1 MTDVL
6 FLKGFVLGVA
16 DFRLCGGQVVLPN
29 GEVIFGDVEVVEGK
43 VSQVGCLSNVDLRVV
58 DVAGL
63 MVAPGYM
70 DIHVN
75 GGMGE
80 TFEDADDKGLNKIL
94 DLYAKHGT
102 TSLLGALN
110 TAPKEKRLASLARLK
125 AWQRTKTQPID
136 FLGVYLEGPY
146 FNPEQRG
153 AHVAD
158 WMRDP
163 DPEEYG
169 TWLDEYGDLIRVV
182 SVAPE
187 RNGALTMI
195 RELSRAGIVPA
206 VGHSMATGAIMREA
220 IAAGV
225 RLITHIYNAQS
236 TFCRTDHGK
245 HLGVAEVGLMCDDLT
260 IEIIPDGF
268 HLTPEMLAFVLKVKP
283 TDLICATTDAMHATG
298 LGSGKYQMMGQ
309 TVWVEGDEA
318 FREDRKRHAGSIL
331 TMEKAVQILVATG
344 ASVGDAIRMAT
355 EVPART
361 IGVDHFK
368 GKLVKGYDADLIL
381 LDEQLNV
388 VATICRG
395 NVVYDR
401 DGRLV

>member
-1 MTDVL
+1 
-6 FLKGFVLGVA
+6 
-16 DFRLCGGQVVLPN
+16 
-29 GEVIFGDVEVVEGK
+29 
-43 VSQVGCLSNVDLRVV
+43 
-58 DVAGL
+58 
-63 MVAPGYM
+63 
-70 DIHVN
+70 
-75 GGMGE
+75 
-80 TFEDADDKGLNKIL
+80 
-94 DLYAKHGT
+94 
-102 TSLLGALN
+102 
-110 TAPKEKRLASLARLK
+110 
-125 AWQRTKTQPID
+125 
-136 FLGVYLEGPY
+136 
-146 FNPEQRG
+146 
-153 AHVAD
+153 
-158 WMRDP
+158 
-163 DPEEYG
+163 
-169 TWLDEYGDLIRVV
+169 
-182 SVAPE
+182 
-187 RNGALTMI
+187 
-195 RELSRAGIVPA
+195 
-206 VGHSMATGAIMREA
+206 
-220 IAAGV
+220 

-268 HLTPEMLAFVLKVKP
+268 HLTHEMLAFVMKVIP

>member
-1 MTDVL
+1 MAL
-6 FLKGFVLGVA
+6 FLKGSVLDVA
-16 DFRLCGGQVVLPN
+16 DFRLCGGQMVLPN
-29 GEVIFGDVEVVEGK
+29 GELAFGDVEVEGGK
-43 VSQVGCLSNVDLRVV
+43 VSLVGRLPEANLRTV
-58 DVAGL
+58 DVSGL
-63 MVAPGYM
+63 TVAPGYI

-80 TFEDADDKGLNKIL
+80 TFEDADARGLDQIL

-102 TSLLGALN
+102 TSLVGALN
-110 TAPKEKRLASLARLK
+110 TALKEKRLESLARLK
-125 AWQRTKTQPID
+125 QWQREKTLPVD

-153 AHVAD
+153 AHVAS

-169 TWLDEYGDLIRVV
+169 IWLDEYGDLIRVI
-182 SVAPE
+182 SLAPE
-187 RNGALTMI
+187 RAGALALI
-195 RELSRAGIVPA
+195 RELSRSGIIPA
-206 VGHSMATGAIMREA
+206 VGHSMATGTIMREA
-220 IAAGV
+220 IEAGV
-225 RLITHIYNAQS
+225 RLVTHIYNAQS
-236 TFCRTDHGK
+236 TFCRNDDGK

-260 IEIIPDGF
+260 VEIIPDGF

-298 LGSGKYQMMGQ
+298 LGPGKYTMMGQ

-361 IGVDHFK
+361 IGIDDYK

-381 LDEQLNV
+381 LDDQLNV
-388 VATICRG
+388 KATICRG
-395 NVVYDR
+395 HVVYDP
-401 DGRLV
+401 GGLLAP

>member
-1 MTDVL
+1 
-6 FLKGFVLGVA
+6 LGVA
-16 DFRLCGGQVVLPN
+16 DFRLCGGQMVLPN
-29 GEVIFGDVEVVEGK
+29 GEVTFGDVEVVGGK
-43 VSQVGCLSNVDLRVV
+43 LTQVGYLADADLRSV
-58 DVAGL
+58 DVTGL
-63 MVAPGYM
+63 TVAPGYI

-80 TFEDADDKGLNKIL
+80 TFEDADASGLDKIL

-110 TAPKEKRLASLARLK
+110 TAPMEKRLESLARLK
-125 AWQRTKTQPID
+125 AWQNEKTLPID

-153 AHVAD
+153 AHVAS

-169 TWLDEYGDLIRVV
+169 IWLDEYGDLIRVI
-182 SVAPE
+182 SMAPE
-187 RNGALTMI
+187 RAGALTFI
-195 RELSRAGIVPA
+195 RELCRSGIVPA
-206 VGHSMATGAIMREA
+206 VGHSMATDKVMREA
-220 IAAGV
+220 IDAGV

-260 IEIIPDGF
+260 VEIIPDGF

-298 LGSGKYQMMGQ
+298 LGSGKYEMMGQ

-331 TMEKAVQILVATG
+331 TMEKAVQVLVATG

-361 IGVDHFK
+361 IGIDDYK

-381 LDEQLNV
+381 LDDQLNV
-388 VATICRG
+388 KATVCRG
-395 NVVYDR
+395 HVVHDP
-401 DGRLV
+401 GGLLT